1 MLIFTENNESEFQL
15 YSWQRKG
22 AYHEGIRVDALSMAL
37 LIMIYAG
44 IMCLILGLHDTFPSM
59 KRQNGAPVVKFAP
72 FFLRC
77 SNARVFT
84 VWCNIVKQASESF
97 FFGFKIYFLGRN
109 NTKKGSHKK
118 LQTIQGGVRLNV
130 IDRILIGYDEKFLT
144 NVFRCC

>member
-1 MLIFTENNESEFQL
+1 
-15 YSWQRKG
+15 
-22 AYHEGIRVDALSMAL
+22 MAL

-97 FFGFKIYFLGRN
+97 FFGFKIYFLGRS
-109 NTKKGSHKK
+109 NTKKGSQKEVAN
-118 LQTIQGGVRLNV
+118 IIYVGAYV

-144 NVFRCC
+144 KCFSMLLEFIRVEISVK